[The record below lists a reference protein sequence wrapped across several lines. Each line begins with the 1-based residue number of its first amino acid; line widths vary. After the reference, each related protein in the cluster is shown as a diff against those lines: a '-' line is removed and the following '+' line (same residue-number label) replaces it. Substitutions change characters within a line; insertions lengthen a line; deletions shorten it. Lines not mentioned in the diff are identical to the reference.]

1 VQALT
6 SIFAANAKLKINPTQ
21 LIIVLITVQTQF
33 EAKSVVAI
41 NIDAMYRESVPNN
54 KLIYCKTV
62 FFVHFITSVLIGN
75 RRQN

>member
-1 VQALT
+1 MKFQLDFLQALT

-41 NIDAMYRESVPNN
+41 LM
-54 KLIYCKTV
+54 L
-62 FFVHFITSVLIGN
+62 
-75 RRQN
+75 